1 MIMLAILAALTACT
15 GDEDSAPPAP
25 ACPVF
30 EAECPANAG
39 EARHTLVPGCGVVA
53 AYELYDDGQVA
64 DRGIVFYGSLGEI
77 GMQCFDR
84 TSSYRIETE

>member
-1 MIMLAILAALTACT
+1 MTLLALALALLACT

-25 ACPVF
+25 TCPTFEGACPV
-30 EAECPANAG
+30 NAG
-39 EARHTLVPGCGVVA
+39 EARHTLVSGCGVVA
-53 AYELYDDGQVA
+53 AFELYTNGEIA
-64 DRGIVFYGSLGEI
+64 DRGIVFYSESGEI